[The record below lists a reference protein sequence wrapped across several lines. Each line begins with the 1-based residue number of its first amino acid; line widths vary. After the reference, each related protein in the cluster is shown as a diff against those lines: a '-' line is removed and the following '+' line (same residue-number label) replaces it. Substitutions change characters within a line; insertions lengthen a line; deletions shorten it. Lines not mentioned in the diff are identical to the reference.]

1 MRISVE
7 SDDVIPVSVLP
18 PIAGFVLTEAES
30 TPLASLLLFVHEV
43 YSAITVIAIKGFIV
57 FINIVF
63 IFFFFLQAQLI
74 QLLLLPQSQHCA
86 LILCD
91 YISSLLSFLS
101 LRICLENDR
110 VLYHQ

>member
-43 YSAITVIAIKGFIV
+43 HSAIAVIAIKGFIV

-63 IFFFFLQAQLI
+63 IFFFLQVQLI
-74 QLLLLPQSQHCA
+74 QLLLLQQLQYCA